1 MWFRFKEGSAR
12 GVTLSEESIGPARH
26 LTHYPHARQQE
37 FAPPW
42 VGYMLAAM
50 LRKENITNPQGD
62 HAINPVLPV
71 VHFKYSI

>member
-1 MWFRFKEGSAR
+1 
-12 GVTLSEESIGPARH
+12 
-26 LTHYPHARQQE
+26 
-37 FAPPW
+37 